1 MPGSTG
7 ERWGGVGSLEYI
19 LGRMDHGSSL
29 TSICNPS
36 LQMLVLGRRKED
48 LLDKKYHVNDKE
60 APQVLSDIVN

>member
-1 MPGSTG
+1 MGRGWESG
-7 ERWGGVGSLEYI
+7 IYSGVE
-19 LGRMDHGSSL
+19 DHGSSI

-36 LQMLVLGRRKED
+36 LQMLVLGRRKEG